1 MAFNGSV
8 FGGAKSVVS
17 ANVKVIINNRIY
29 GLVNNASWTID
40 YGVRPIYEIDRITP
54 REFAPGSYSIKFS
67 LGGVKIIKEY
77 FEDLRIIA
85 NPGLN
90 YSLPYISIVII
101 DRITNEPL
109 LNIRAAM
116 IESLQQNISSKG
128 LMTFNLNGVGFVGLN
143 GSNVIDPN
151 YTGTPPT
158 ILQK

>member
-1 MAFNGSV
+1 M
-8 FGGAKSVVS
+8 
-17 ANVKVIINNRIY
+17 
-29 GLVNNASWTID
+29 
-40 YGVRPIYEIDRITP
+40 
-54 REFAPGSYSIKFS
+54 
-67 LGGVKIIKEY
+67 
-77 FEDLRIIA
+77 RIIA